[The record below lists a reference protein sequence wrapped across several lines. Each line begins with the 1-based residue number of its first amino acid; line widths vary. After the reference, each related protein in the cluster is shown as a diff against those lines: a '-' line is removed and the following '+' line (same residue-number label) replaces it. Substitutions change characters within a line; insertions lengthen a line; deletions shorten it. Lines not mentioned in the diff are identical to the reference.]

1 MINFWYV
8 RLQANKS
15 AIKAVVVNK
24 IGDFSFMLGIV
35 SIFVLFKSV
44 NFGVVFL
51 LVPFLTDVNFCLFSY
66 QLNSIL
72 VICFFLFLGAVGK
85 SAQFSLHTWLP
96 DAMEGEC
103 CLII

>member
-1 MINFWYV
+1 MINFWYI

-35 SIFVLFKSV
+35 STFVLFKSV

-51 LVPFLTDVNFCLFSY
+51 LVPFLTDNKFCLFSY
-66 QLNSIL
+66 QINSIFF
-72 VICFFLFLGAVGK
+72 ICFFLFIGAVGK
-85 SAQFSLHTWLP
+85 SAQLSLHT
-96 DAMEGEC
+96 
-103 CLII
+103 